1 MLSFVLSKFEK
12 IPAEQSIIEEH
23 HMEKTGTIIFTFDN
37 ILFDTDYQLYLLLM
51 QTPSFSQYIPAQPIK
66 TLVEFNNRKSTNFLP
81 DIMYERY
88 RGNTNVEMEI
98 MLSLYEY
105 AKKHNIYSGN
115 KPTKLAAGTL
125 ANPYYIDNI
134 ETKEIYII
142 VPEGRKQQIT
152 EYIHSFCVNMK
163 KVKFIYKKPK
173 EKIHDL
179 ISNINRSLLVTNE
192 TKEIQYLA
200 EKTNI
205 DGKEFMMPKV
215 PYLNIERKVKIL
227 IMEKGG
233 HLNFYVP
240 EEIDKK

>member
-1 MLSFVLSKFEK
+1 
-12 IPAEQSIIEEH
+12 
-23 HMEKTGTIIFTFDN
+23 
-37 ILFDTDYQLYLLLM
+37 
-51 QTPSFSQYIPAQPIK
+51 
-66 TLVEFNNRKSTNFLP
+66 
-81 DIMYERY
+81 
-88 RGNTNVEMEI
+88 

-105 AKKHNIYSGN
+105 AKKHSIYVGN

-142 VPEGRKQQIT
+142 VPEGRKQQIVD
-152 EYIHSFCVNMK
+152 YIRSFCVNMK

-240 EEIDKK
+240 EEIGKI